1 MNFIQLQFI
10 RSRKN
15 FGIAAVILAI
25 IILLAVL
32 GWYSNKKS
40 NLVYA
45 VFMTN
50 NQVYFGNVEDWDE
63 KYLDLK
69 NVYYLQSLNSDQPQQ
84 VQVVKRGSELHI
96 PTGDMLIN
104 REQVL
109 FIEELSSNSPV
120 LQNIKSTEDSK

>member
-1 MNFIQLQFI
+1 
-10 RSRKN
+10 
-15 FGIAAVILAI
+15 
-25 IILLAVL
+25 
-32 GWYSNKKS
+32 
-40 NLVYA
+40 
-45 VFMTN
+45 MTN